1 MKKKIT
7 KNINKKNIAYGLFS
21 KQPIDISNCI
31 QVGEDIKFPE
41 YDINKKIQKKLLK
54 ELPFEFANKKIS
66 SSRIDIKNN
75 EDSNKQKE
83 ITKQIFYNSGII
95 KTITKNEK
103 DEIINESIDYSKLRL
118 NYIEN
123 LKNNLNNELEL
134 LVNNSFLLY
143 NRKPLIKKIVKNPVS
158 TKVLADKICL
168 WKYYI
173 KDLSNEEKAHL
184 IRKLF
189 FYIEKFTNNC
199 YEEFLE
205 IKEIK
210 EAYQLLNPT
219 KILNNSK
226 LDETTLI
233 NKLINKFHFLNDL
246 IGCDSEGNPL
256 NNISFEEEINN
267 KTYLF
272 TSCILKKKEEFKGTG
287 CGYVFLR
294 ELRDIAN
301 MFTKASIIFDDI
313 FQECYKIFDVNEFN
327 DSNINI
333 NINKIESYRILW
345 NFYSD
350 YFINNIFIMNLFLQ
364 LKYLFGMYKQYD
376 IIKFMHKLILVK
388 YNIFDSVKKIK
399 AQLVKMIGP
408 EGEFDDY
415 KNIKK
420 MNNIDDILKYIVDD
434 EDKKIKKHKKKKKK
448 KDSIN
453 LDNDNIENKI
463 DEDED
468 NYIDFDDTL
477 SIMSENDSVLEDFR
491 NDIMA
496 ETEYNLGKKIT
507 PILSSEFL
515 NKFSDE

>member
-7 KNINKKNIAYGLFS
+7 KKIYKKNYAYSTSTG
-21 KQPIDISNCI
+21 QPIDISNCI
-31 QVGEDIKFPE
+31 QVGEDVKFPE

-54 ELPFEFANKKIS
+54 ELPFEFVNKKSPS
-66 SSRIDIKNN
+66 SKMNIKNN
-75 EDSNKQKE
+75 EDSHNQKE
-83 ITKQIFYNSGII
+83 IIKEIVYTSGII

-103 DEIINESIDYSKLRL
+103 DEIIHESIDYSKLRQ
-118 NYIEN
+118 NYIQN

-143 NRKPLIKKIVKNPVS
+143 NRKPIIKKIVKNPVS

-173 KDLSNEEKAHL
+173 KELTNEEKAHL

-189 FYIEKFTNNC
+189 FYLEKFTNNC
-199 YEEFLE
+199 FEEFLE

-210 EAYQLLNPT
+210 DAYELLNP
-219 KILNNSK
+219 KNMLNNIK
-226 LDETTLI
+226 EDEKTLI
-233 NKLINKFHFLNDL
+233 NKLINKFHFLNTL
-246 IGCDSEGNPL
+246 IKCDSEGNPL
-256 NNISFEEEINN
+256 NNSSTIDEDINF
-267 KTYLF
+267 KTFLF
-272 TSCILKKKEEFKGTG
+272 TSCILNKKEEFKGTG

-301 MFTKASIIFDDI
+301 MFTNASIIFDDI
-313 FQECYKIFDVNEFN
+313 FQECYKIFDVNEF
-327 DSNINI
+327 INV
-333 NINKIESYRILW
+333 NKIESYRILW
-345 NFYSD
+345 NFYSE
-350 YFINNIFIMNLFLQ
+350 YFINNIFMMNLFLQ

-388 YNIFDSVKKIK
+388 YNIFDTVEKMK
-399 AQLVKMIGP
+399 AQLIKMIGP

-420 MNNIDDILKYIVDD
+420 MKNIDDIIKYI
-434 EDKKIKKHKKKKKK
+434 EEGENKKNKKHKKKKKK
-448 KDSIN
+448 MESIN
-453 LDNDNIENKI
+453 IDNNNIEDKK
-463 DEDED
+463 DEQDD
-468 NYIDFDDTL
+468 NYIDIDDGL
-477 SIMSENDSVLEDFR
+477 SIISENDSVLEDFR

-496 ETEYNLGKKIT
+496 ETEYNLGKKII

>member
-1 MKKKIT
+1 MY
-7 KNINKKNIAYGLFS
+7 KNISNKNYAYGLFTNE
-21 KQPIDISNCI
+21 PIDISDCI

-54 ELPFEFANKKIS
+54 ELPFEFANKKIPS
-66 SSRIDIKNN
+66 NKIDPKNN

-83 ITKQIFYNSGII
+83 ITKQIAYTSGII
-95 KTITKNEK
+95 KTIIKNEK
-103 DEIINESIDYSKLRL
+103 DENIHELIDFSKLKQ
-118 NYIEN
+118 NYIQN
-123 LKNNLNNELEL
+123 LKNDLNNEFEL

-158 TKVLADKICL
+158 TKVFADKICL

-173 KDLSNEEKAHL
+173 KNLSNEEKAHL

-189 FYIEKFTNNC
+189 FYIEKFINNC
-199 YEEFLE
+199 FEEFLE

-210 EAYQLLNPT
+210 EVYKLLNPT

-226 LDETTLI
+226 EDENTLI
-233 NKLINKFHFLNDL
+233 NKLINKFHFLNNL

-256 NNISFEEEINN
+256 NNISFEDEINY

-272 TSCILKKKEEFKGTG
+272 TSCILKKKEEFQGTG
-287 CGYVFLR
+287 CGYVFLK

-301 MFTKASIIFDDI
+301 MLTNASIIFDDI
-313 FQECYKIFDVNEFN
+313 FQECYKIFDIKEFN
-327 DSNINI
+327 DINI
-333 NINKIESYRILW
+333 NVDVNKIESHRILW

-350 YFINNIFIMNLFLQ
+350 YFINNIFMMNLFLQ

-388 YNIFDSVKKIK
+388 YNIFDTVKKIK
-399 AQLVKMIGP
+399 EKLIKMIGP
-408 EGEFDDY
+408 EGDFDDY

-420 MNNIDDILKYIVDD
+420 LNNIDDILKYIEDD
-434 EDKKIKKHKKKKKK
+434 GNKKSKKHKRKKKKMN
-448 KDSIN
+448 SIN
-453 LDNDNIENKI
+453 IEKDNIEEEKDI
-463 DEDED
+463 DE
-468 NYIDFDDTL
+468 NKFIDIDDGL
-477 SIMSENDSVLEDFR
+477 SIISENDSVLEDFK

-496 ETEYNLGKKIT
+496 ETEYNLGKKII
-507 PILSSEFL
+507 PILSSDFL